1 LLKVFGASRGDVLR
15 LYAGEFSLAAGTA
28 AFIGVLIGVSASI
41 PIVTLVFEAT
51 WTLPWLQVFWV
62 MLAAITVSAIGGA
75 LVGVSTLARSP
86 ADVLRAN

>member
-1 LLKVFGASRGDVLR
+1 
-15 LYAGEFSLAAGTA
+15 
-28 AFIGVLIGVSASI
+28 
-41 PIVTLVFEAT
+41 
-51 WTLPWLQVFWV
+51 